1 MSPSSFSLLGRL
13 RRFIG
18 NHRALPLRTEMLESR
33 LAGIE
38 SGVTDIGLSLAEL
51 KRHFQI
57 QTVMDWIDLT
67 TLSRQPLI
75 SVVLPTRDRRQLLAR
90 AIESVERQTYSNWE
104 LLIVD
109 DGSVDDTAQF
119 LAGLDHPKIRCLRG
133 NGRGVCAARNVALA
147 AAGGELIAYLDD
159 DNTMHPGWLK
169 AVAWGFEQRP
179 SKSTLYGAIVVDDS
193 TRIISTGDGDLPRL
207 FFSPYDRKSVAINNI
222 ADMGCIAHRAHIP
235 EARFDESLREM
246 GDWDLFLRLTR
257 DEAPL
262 ALPALACYYRTDTPN
277 RLTGGPTHGD
287 DLAAVRS
294 KNAR

>member
-1 MSPSSFSLLGRL
+1 
-13 RRFIG
+13 
-18 NHRALPLRTEMLESR
+18 MLESR

-38 SGVTDIGLSLAEL
+38 SSVTDLTEL

-67 TLSRQPLI
+67 MLTRQPLI
-75 SVVLPTRDRRQLLAR
+75 SVVLPTRDRHQLLAR

-109 DGSVDDTAQF
+109 DGSVDETAQF

-207 FFSPYDRKSVAINNI
+207 FFSSYDHKSVAINNI
-222 ADMGCIAHRAHIP
+222 ADMGCIAHRARIP

-257 DEAPL
+257 DESPL

-277 RLTGGPTHGD
+277 RLSGGPTHRD
-287 DLAAVRS
+287 DLAVVRS
-294 KNAR
+294 KNTR